1 MVDSCL
7 LDNAKDKTLDD
18 NAAGQDQATSKLPPP
33 GHVARARWRALARQF
48 GVEETGLAR
57 EDVSERR
64 QRVKALIRFGKKK
77 TGFVTHQQILSCAHL
92 SMFDE
97 DALESIVSALND
109 MGIGVYEEAPDP
121 IALLTLGTGSF
132 ATIGEL
138 VVDDDEIEFNESLT
152 GLPPI
157 LTRPVNDFDLPKEI
171 ARLLSE
177 AGISRVADLAYR
189 SQAELLKIPGINAE
203 ILGRIRDE
211 FLRHGVRVG
220 EGACS
225 AVASV
230 CSQKWDALSRTDDP
244 KVRFCTQCRK
254 DVHRC
259 ESANDLVDALL
270 ERHCV
275 AVIHDRPRGSFSG
288 PMERSS

>member
-7 LDNAKDKTLDD
+7 LANVKDRTLDE
-18 NAAGQDQATSKLPPP
+18 NSAGHDQAPSGMPPP

-48 GVEETGLAR
+48 GIEEKGLDK

-64 QRVKALIRFGKKK
+64 QRVKALIRFGKK
-77 TGFVTHQQILSCAHL
+77 TGFVTHKQILSCAPL

-97 DALESIVSALND
+97 EALEGIVSVLND
-109 MGIGVYEEAPDP
+109 MIIAVYEKAPD
-121 IALLTLGTGSF
+121 AATLLTLGTGTC

-138 VVDDDEIEFNESLT
+138 IVDDEEIEFNEGLT

-157 LTRPVNDFDLPKEI
+157 LTRPIKDFDLPEDI
-171 ARLLSE
+171 AKPLRE
-177 AGISRVADLAYR
+177 AGISRVADLAYS
-189 SQAELLKIPGINAE
+189 SQAELLKAPGINEE

-211 FLRHGVRVG
+211 FLHYGVRVG

-230 CSQKWDALSRTDDP
+230 CSQKWDALWRTDDP
-244 KVRFCTQCRK
+244 KVRFCAHCSK

-259 ESANDLVDALL
+259 ESTNDLVDALL

-275 AVIHDRPRGSFSG
+275 AVIHDRPMISSGG